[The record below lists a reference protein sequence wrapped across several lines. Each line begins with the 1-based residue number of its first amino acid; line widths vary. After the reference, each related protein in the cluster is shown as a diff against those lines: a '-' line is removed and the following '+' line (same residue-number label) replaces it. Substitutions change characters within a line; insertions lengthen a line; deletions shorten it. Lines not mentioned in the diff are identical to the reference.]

1 MERFNKP
8 MNMGRNSPD
17 LLEPNEYKARYAFGP
32 FKIREPTY
40 ALHRAQTQPSHGSA
54 VVPLGVGSGLRRRAV
69 AAAGVEPRS
78 FQPGTGT
85 IRGYQFDGLALAS
98 LTSLP
103 PRSPE
108 RSSCGRW
115 AYRRTSAEFHDV
127 YGIDADALDMVPQP
141 VLAVILCFPDPP
153 QVRWTFFLPVSG
165 E

>member
-8 MNMGRNSPD
+8 VNMGRNSPD

-78 FQPGTGT
+78 FQPGT
-85 IRGYQFDGLALAS
+85 IRDHRFDGLALAS
-98 LTSLP
+98 LSSLR
-103 PRSPE
+103 PRP
-108 RSSCGRW
+108 RVNAVRVVAGRPGGRGGVP
-115 AYRRTSAEFHDV
+115 RRVRARRRRV
-127 YGIDADALDMVPQP
+127 GYGAPACARRYSL
-141 VLAVILCFPDPP
+141 
-153 QVRWTFFLPVSG
+153 LP
-165 E
+165 